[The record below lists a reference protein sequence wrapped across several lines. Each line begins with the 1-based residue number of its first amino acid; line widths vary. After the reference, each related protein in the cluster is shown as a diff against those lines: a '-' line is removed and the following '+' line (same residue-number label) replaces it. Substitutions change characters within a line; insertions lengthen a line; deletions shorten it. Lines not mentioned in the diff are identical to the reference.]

1 MNQDFTVVTNC
12 NRNYL
17 WGAFLLAASL
27 RYQKNPVPVHV
38 LVQGFTAQ
46 DNRLLEQFG
55 NVRVIEADKTNP
67 RNFANLKAEA
77 LLTAD
82 TNYIGWFDS
91 DCMVVGD
98 ITPYWKPPND
108 SFQARFRTPEQM
120 VDVYRT
126 KYASGE
132 KQGSVPKRILDTWRA
147 DVGENQ
153 TPAVQAT
160 CTTDN
165 FVIHRRHLNFIKR
178 WDEQLK
184 KVIPAE
190 DQGVVNPNSFA
201 YRQTD
206 EEVINSLLIF
216 SRHAPPI
223 DGQYLLDKDPN
234 AFVLHL
240 GMTPKPWQ
248 GWQHRHI
255 QYYDRVVSVVE
266 WVQEKGYKTPLMPM
280 SLQRKY
286 RPLSQLQAMKDGA
299 YDFSKGIA
307 RRVLKR

>member
-1 MNQDFTVVTNC
+1 MNHNFTVVTNC

-17 WGAFLLAASL
+17 WGAYLLAASL
-27 RYQKNPVPVHV
+27 RHQKNPVPVHV
-38 LVQGFTAQ
+38 LVQGFTRE

-82 TNYIGWFDS
+82 TDYIGWFDS
-91 DCMVVGD
+91 DSMALGD
-98 ITPYWKPPND
+98 ITRYWIPPND
-108 SFQARFRTPEQM
+108 SFQARFRTPDQM
-120 VDVYRT
+120 VDVYRA
-126 KYASGE
+126 KYADGE
-132 KQGSVPKRILDTWRA
+132 KRGSVPARILDIWRA

-153 TPAVQAT
+153 TPAIHTT

-165 FVIHRRHLNFIKR
+165 FVIHRRHRDFIKR

-190 DQGVVNPNSFA
+190 DQGVVNSNSFA

-206 EEVINSLLIF
+206 EEVLNSLLIF
-216 SRHAPPI
+216 SRYAPPV

-234 AFVLHL
+234 AFALHL

-248 GWQHRHI
+248 GWQFRHLP
-255 QYYDRVVSVVE
+255 YYDYVVRVVE
-266 WVQEKGYKTPLMPM
+266 WAREKGYDTPPMPV
-280 SLQRKY
+280 SLQRRY
-286 RPLSQLQAMKDGA
+286 RMVSQALAMAGHT
-299 YDFSKGIA
+299 FSLGKGVA
-307 RRVLKR
+307 RRVLRP